1 MEILG
6 IDIGGS
12 AVKGAPVDV
21 EKGRLVTERYRVKM
35 PKHSTPDAVAACVG
49 EVVKQFHWKGPIGC
63 TFPAV
68 VKHGVMLS
76 AANVDKSWIGFHGE
90 KLFRKVTQCPVHI
103 INDGDAAGI
112 AEMEFGAGKGRKG
125 EVIMLTFGTGIGSA
139 IFIDGILVPNVEL
152 GHLEVRGKD
161 AEKRA
166 AARIRSER
174 KLTWKQWAGPVNEFL
189 ARLDLLFSPDLLI
202 IGGGVSR
209 RYDDFLQY
217 LESNAKIV
225 PARLF
230 NDAGI
235 VGAAVSARIL
245 VKSH

>member
-21 EKGRLVTERYRVKM
+21 EKGQLVSERFRVKM
-35 PKHSTPDAVAACVG
+35 PRPSVPGPVADCLVEIVRHFG
-49 EVVKQFHWKGPIGC
+49 WKGPIGC

-68 VKHGVMLS
+68 VKDGVTLS
-76 AANVDKSWIGFHGE
+76 AANVDKAWIGYNARR
-90 KLFRKVTQCPVHI
+90 LFQRKTHLPVHI
-103 INDGDAAGI
+103 LNDADAAGI
-112 AEMEFGAGKGRKG
+112 AEMEFGAGRGHQE

-139 IFIDGILVPNVEL
+139 IFVKGTLVPNVEL

-166 AARIRSER
+166 AARIRSE
-174 KLTWKQWAGPVNEFL
+174 KNLSWKVWAGHVNEFL

-202 IGGGVSR
+202 IGGGVSQHH
-209 RYDDFLQY
+209 DKFLHY
-217 LESNAKIV
+217 LRSNAKIV

-235 VGAAVSARIL
+235 VGAAVAARDL
-245 VKSH
+245 GE